1 MILLGGRLIIRF
13 RLPPARQ
20 KGAARTPIKGSSYFF
35 IYESIG
41 SYLSIK
47 NFISKPPIPTFELTK
62 IKMNIVI
69 FRDNKSRFEFF
80 KLHKNQATQLL
91 FALLIYPIHFYFEV
105 IYFICEINGK
115 HTTLPDCLSYSRL
128 MSVLLPQPNYIA
140 ST

>member
-1 MILLGGRLIIRF
+1 MLFGAVLMAHIV
-13 RLPPARQ
+13 ARQ